1 MTREE
6 ILAEIRRI
14 METNFDIAPDRV
26 QEGSNVV
33 TDLDLDSIDAT
44 DIVVE
49 LQRTLDCRFTPEDF
63 RGVKTVGDMVN
74 VVISKKGAGCQ

>member
-33 TDLDLDSIDAT
+33 MDLDSIDAT

-63 RGVKTVGDMVN
+63 RGVKTVGDMVS
-74 VVISKKGAGCQ
+74 VVISKKGAGGQ